1 MLDSI
6 PGNCSFDLYCEIKY
20 FHCTNETMTHNTNVI
35 FNNTK
40 DIVQCNKPQ
49 LWVLGKPLMLLHCYY
64 IVVTLLLDF

>member
-35 FNNTK
+35 FNNT
-40 DIVQCNKPQ
+40 
-49 LWVLGKPLMLLHCYY
+49 
-64 IVVTLLLDF
+64 